1 MTRHGTDVNSELSR
15 REFIG
20 AASVLLA
27 GIAMPVPSPN
37 ADAFDALRERWRH
50 LLVGDASSFAA
61 VRARRAELGR
71 LALDLQRSMTLD
83 QPALWPGLPLND
95 PLGALSSYQ
104 RLRTMALAWASPQ
117 TPVSGDKAL
126 AAAIRD
132 GIEWLRAHALHDVE
146 WTRGG
151 PDGRRLVD
159 RPGAPPIWSRYYDI
173 ATGRPIFGDRDKTI
187 HDDVNELSAERRNG
201 YSWFNAGPAKAL
213 KAYEGWAAR
222 QPRTA
227 R

>member
-1 MTRHGTDVNSELSR
+1 MTRHDTDVNSELSR

-37 ADAFDALRERWRH
+37 SDAFDALRERWRH

-132 GIEWLRAHALHDVE
+132 GIEWLYVHAYNE
-146 WTRGG
+146 ST
-151 PDGRRLVD
+151 PAASIPNYRRFIGI
-159 RPGAPPIWSRYYDI
+159 PQA
-173 ATGRPIFGDRDKTI
+173 
-187 HDDVNELSAERRNG
+187 
-201 YSWFNAGPAKAL
+201 
-213 KAYEGWAAR
+213 
-222 QPRTA
+222 
-227 R
+227 